1 VRILLSAL
9 RAAGACA
16 DQVALFEAR
25 FGDGVDV
32 TEALCLSVAD
42 LFDWDWAADNLLPAP
57 ARAEYWRAMPH
68 AEAEYI
74 RASAPAR
81 AEYWRAMAH
90 AEAEYIRASA
100 PARAEYER
108 AAAHAEA
115 EYIRASAPA
124 RARAEYERAAAV
136 SFARAALSLTEVRP

>member
-1 VRILLSAL
+1 MRILLSDL

-42 LFDWDWAADNLLPAP
+42 LFDWNWAAGYLLPALARVEYRRALAP
-57 ARAEYWRAMPH
+57 ALAEYERTVAP
-68 AEAEYI
+68 ALAEYE
-74 RASAPAR
+74 RTV
-81 AEYWRAMAH
+81 
-90 AEAEYIRASA
+90 A

-108 AAAHAEA
+108 ALAPAWT
-115 EYIRASAPA
+115 EYDRADRALAPA
-124 RARAEYERAAAV
+124 RAEYDRAAAV

>member
-1 VRILLSAL
+1 MRILLSDL

-42 LFDWDWAADNLLPAP
+42 LFDWNWAAGYLLPALARVEYRRALAP
-57 ARAEYWRAMPH
+57 ALAEYERTV
-68 AEAEYI
+68 
-74 RASAPAR
+74 
-81 AEYWRAMAH
+81 
-90 AEAEYIRASA
+90 A

-108 AAAHAEA
+108 ALAPAWT
-115 EYIRASAPA
+115 EYDRADRALAPA
-124 RARAEYERAAAV
+124 RAEYDRAAAV